1 MDKTN
6 DTSEE
11 KEFFDEF
18 FGVSDVGNEDI
29 ISWNSSEDEPL
40 QGSTEVASN
49 GSANFD
55 LTEEI
60 DLFGTDNTEND
71 FEELDL
77 FSEYNSKSLTK
88 KKIPLTVL
96 LVLLV
101 IVASIGVVI
110 FGKKFQSDR
119 EKVKSEIENVTSSNS
134 GVMYWL
140 NCFMEGQYDM
150 CDDLVED
157 GDKLVADYKVED
169 GLGVLVTK
177 SYDALVNCIKE
188 VKVSE
193 INQSVDGTEYV
204 LKVTYTP
211 YKTID
216 ELDVPEKKLEE
227 IKLDYLDGVISDS
240 EFESELTDLYIASF
254 DNCLVLDKDETKTVM
269 VCLSEVAKD
278 EVTVSVR
285 GIDKFVLTLL
295 EDSNIA
301 NNISL
306 YEDKIGEVIGSLL
319 KTD

>member
-18 FGVSDVGNEDI
+18 FGVSDIGNEDI
-29 ISWNSSEDEPL
+29 ISW
-40 QGSTEVASN
+40 GSTEDASN

-60 DLFGTDNTEND
+60 DLFSTDNTEND

-157 GDKLVADYKVED
+157 GDKLVADYKV
-169 GLGVLVTK
+169 
-177 SYDALVNCIKE
+177 
-188 VKVSE
+188 
-193 INQSVDGTEYV
+193 
-204 LKVTYTP
+204 
-211 YKTID
+211 
-216 ELDVPEKKLEE
+216 
-227 IKLDYLDGVISDS
+227 
-240 EFESELTDLYIASF
+240 
-254 DNCLVLDKDETKTVM
+254 
-269 VCLSEVAKD
+269 
-278 EVTVSVR
+278 
-285 GIDKFVLTLL
+285 
-295 EDSNIA
+295 
-301 NNISL
+301 
-306 YEDKIGEVIGSLL
+306 
-319 KTD
+319 

>member
-29 ISWNSSEDEPL
+29 ISW
-40 QGSTEVASN
+40 GSTEDASN

-60 DLFGTDNTEND
+60 DLFSTDNTEND

>member
-18 FGVSDVGNEDI
+18 FGVSDIGNEDI

-60 DLFGTDNTEND
+60 DLFSTDNTEND

-254 DNCLVLDKDETKTVM
+254 DNCLVLDKDKTKTVM

-285 GIDKFVLTLL
+285 DIDKFVLTLL

>member
-18 FGVSDVGNEDI
+18 FGVSDIGNEDI

-60 DLFGTDNTEND
+60 DLFSTDNTEND

-96 LVLLV
+96 LVLVV

-285 GIDKFVLTLL
+285 DIDKFVLTLL

>member
-29 ISWNSSEDEPL
+29 ISW
-40 QGSTEVASN
+40 GSTEDASN

-60 DLFGTDNTEND
+60 DLFSTDNTEND

-204 LKVTYTP
+204 LTVTYTP

-227 IKLDYLDGVISDS
+227 IKSDYLDGVISDS

-285 GIDKFVLTLL
+285 DIDKFVLTLL

>member
-29 ISWNSSEDEPL
+29 ISWGSSEDEPP
-40 QGSTEVASN
+40 QNSTEVASN

-60 DLFGTDNTEND
+60 DLFSTDNTEND

-216 ELDVPEKKLEE
+216 ELDVPKKKLEE
-227 IKLDYLDGVISDS
+227 IKSDYLDGVISDS

-278 EVTVSVR
+278 EVTVSVK

-306 YEDKIGEVIGSLL
+306 YEDKIGEAIGSLL

>member
-29 ISWNSSEDEPL
+29 ISWNSSE
-40 QGSTEVASN
+40 VASN

-60 DLFGTDNTEND
+60 DLFSTDSIEND

-77 FSEYNSKSLTK
+77 FSEYNSKSLIK

-140 NCFMEGQYDM
+140 SCFMEGQYDM

-227 IKLDYLDGVISDS
+227 IKLDYLNGVISDS

-278 EVTVSVR
+278 EVTVSIR
-285 GIDKFVLTLL
+285 DIDKFVLTLL

>member
-29 ISWNSSEDEPL
+29 ISW
-40 QGSTEVASN
+40 GSTEDASN

-96 LVLLV
+96 LVLVV

-216 ELDVPEKKLEE
+216 ELDVPKKKLEE
-227 IKLDYLDGVISDS
+227 IKSDYLDGVISDS

-285 GIDKFVLTLL
+285 DIDKFVLTLL

>member
-6 DTSEE
+6 DISEE

-29 ISWNSSEDEPL
+29 ISWGSSED
-40 QGSTEVASN
+40 ASN

-60 DLFGTDNTEND
+60 DLFSTDSIEND

-77 FSEYNSKSLTK
+77 FSEYNSKSLTR

-101 IVASIGVVI
+101 IVVSIGVVI

-216 ELDVPEKKLEE
+216 ELDVPKKKLEE
-227 IKLDYLDGVISDS
+227 IKSDYLNGVISDS

-285 GIDKFVLTLL
+285 DIDKFVLTLL

>member
-29 ISWNSSEDEPL
+29 ISW
-40 QGSTEVASN
+40 GSTEDASN

-60 DLFGTDNTEND
+60 DLFSTDNTEND

-216 ELDVPEKKLEE
+216 ELDVPKKKLEE
-227 IKLDYLDGVISDS
+227 IKSDYLDGVISDS

-278 EVTVSVR
+278 EVTVSVK

-306 YEDKIGEVIGSLL
+306 YEDKIGEAIGSLL